1 MSDQQNRFGKNP
13 KWFPTVFWPRVDA
26 PHGNVPFNVNISGTT
41 AQAAGAAGH
50 VLNVIDGMYRR
61 GPQHVAN
68 IQVTCGYHTSNSQ
81 LAVNQRSPKKQFLSH
96 RQW

>member
-1 MSDQQNRFGKNP
+1 
-13 KWFPTVFWPRVDA
+13 
-26 PHGNVPFNVNISGTT
+26 
-41 AQAAGAAGH
+41 
-50 VLNVIDGMYRR
+50 MYRR

-96 RQW
+96 RQWKIIFPPDDVAFLRISNNKRVMSGV

>member
-1 MSDQQNRFGKNP
+1 MGPIHRGK
-13 KWFPTVFWPRVDA
+13 A
-26 PHGNVPFNVNISGTT
+26 PNESVVIAEDSYN
-41 AQAAGAAGH
+41 AD
-50 VLNVIDGMYRR
+50 LNLIGGMYRR